1 MKKSEHKIEPQNK
14 NVFENRDLNQQLRFP
29 TLSWSSINSFT
40 EYDRNIWFDQY
51 VLGNRTAPNPQ
62 MEVGIRLGERW
73 ATDPTFLPEVERPEI
88 FEHNLSAYLDD
99 IFITGHL
106 DGLHLTKKKKLQ
118 ELKTTSSKTK
128 WTTKSVRKWGQITC
142 YAYLLYK
149 NYGIKPEDLEME
161 LIYIPVAQIGDFTY
175 EQSGPPVIIPTE
187 RNMLDLVR
195 FGKFIKD
202 THAQMLAFVGQKKL
216 SPVDPT
222 NARSI

>member
-1 MKKSEHKIEPQNK
+1 MTNTK
-14 NVFENRDLNQQLRFP
+14 NPFTERDLTAQLLFP
-29 TLSWSSINSFT
+29 TISWSSINTFT
-40 EYDRNIWFDQY
+40 EYDKDLWYDSY
-51 VLGNRTAPNPQ
+51 VLGNRTPPNPQ

-88 FEHNLSAYLDD
+88 FEPNLTATIDSITL
-99 IFITGHL
+99 TGHL

-128 WTTKSVRKWGQITC
+128 WTTKSVREWGQITC
-142 YAYLLYK
+142 YAYLIYK
-149 NYGIKPEDLEME
+149 NYGIRPEDLEME
-161 LIYIPVAQIGDFTY
+161 LIYIPVAPSGDFTY

-202 THAQMLAFVGQKKL
+202 THKEMTLFVKQKQNESIKL
-216 SPVDPT
+216 
-222 NARSI
+222 I